1 MHKSRPLL
9 CVSAVIKSLPSRLNF
24 CLLAVVSC
32 FVASAQAQQ
41 WDWIRRFSGEST
53 ALKLAVDAEE
63 NVYVSGTFSGTNYLG
78 TNSFS
83 VAETNGSFLLKLNPE
98 GDVVWAH
105 SLHGSIQQ
113 LIVTSNGILFIAGR
127 FIPKTRPDYVRP
139 KPVLLARIDNGTFTW
154 MEKQFGFCPNLFCL
168 C

>member
-1 MHKSRPLL
+1 MHKSQPLH
-9 CVSAVIKSLPSRLNF
+9 CVFAVIKSITSRLNF

-32 FVASAQAQQ
+32 FVVSAQAQQ

-53 ALKLAVDAEE
+53 ALKLASDAEE
-63 NVYVSGTFSGTNYLG
+63 NVYVAGTFSGTNYLG

-98 GDVVWAH
+98 GEVVWAH

-113 LIVTSNGILFIAGR
+113 LIVTSNG
-127 FIPKTRPDYVRP
+127 
-139 KPVLLARIDNGTFTW
+139 
-154 MEKQFGFCPNLFCL
+154 
-168 C
+168 